1 MTATKV
7 KLFNSGNSQAV
18 RLPKG
23 FDFPEG
29 GEVYLQRDEVT
40 GDVLVSRRP
49 GTLAWGAFFS
59 GLRTI
64 EEAPAYLGVARPLN
78 MPLVTADAARSA

>member
-1 MTATKV
+1 MKTTKV
-7 KLFNSGNSQAV
+7 KLFESGNSQAV

-29 GEVYLQRDEVT
+29 GDIFLQRDEVT

-49 GTLAWGAFFS
+49 GALAWGTFFS

-64 EEAPAYLGVARPLN
+64 EEAPPYLGAARPLN
-78 MPLVTADAARSA
+78 MPLVTAEPGRGA